1 MEETVQKKPNPSLSE
16 SFGKGWEVMK
26 KYFLPLLLV
35 VFVLGLIMGP
45 MQIFHWHFGPA
56 DHGSWNWRIPDW
68 RLHNLGLIALGMA
81 TAVFGLFALAYA
93 FLIIPVFKYGGRMMF
108 VQAARDTRPDFN
120 MLVSGFRQRYLNIV
134 LANLLT
140 IALVMLG
147 VIALLVP
154 GIIIA
159 CRLAFVGYLVMD
171 KKLDPINAVE
181 ESWRMTRGHGWT
193 IFFMA
198 ILSFFIVIGGL
209 CLIFV
214 GVFPAAVWIGSSF
227 ASLYEA
233 VLVEKGLKVVGVESS
248 AG

>member
-1 MEETVQKKPNPSLSE
+1 MEETVQKKPNPSLGE
-16 SFGKGWEVMK
+16 SFGNGWDVMK

-35 VFVLGLIMGP
+35 VFVMGLIMGP
-45 MQIFHWHFGPA
+45 TQIFQWHFGPG
-56 DHGSWNWRIPDW
+56 DHGPCNWRIPDW

-108 VQAARDTRPDFN
+108 VQAVRDTRPDFN
-120 MLVSGFRQRYLNIV
+120 MLVSGFRGNYLNIV

-140 IALVMLG
+140 AALVMLG
-147 VIALLVP
+147 IIALVVP

-159 CRLAFVGYLVMD
+159 CRLAFVSYLVMD

-181 ESWRMTRGHGWT
+181 ESWKMTRGHGWT

-198 ILSFFIVIGGL
+198 ILSFFIIIGGL
-209 CLIFV
+209 CFIFV
-214 GVFPAAVWIGSSF
+214 GVFPAAIWIGSSF

-233 VLVEKGLKVVGVESS
+233 VLIDKGLKAVAVENT